1 MKKLVLTACL
11 GACVLAGQAKESAPL
26 WLRNNSISPDGT
38 TIAFTYK
45 GNIFTV
51 PVTGGS
57 AKQITTHTAYDTKP
71 IWSPDGSKIVFASD
85 REGSMD
91 LFIVDSNGGSARR
104 LTTHTSAEYPEAFL
118 NDEQILFSSNIQPTA
133 QTSQFPSGVFSQ
145 IYVTDINGKRP
156 AVYSGHTME
165 EISVN
170 PSNGTLLFTDKKGY
184 EDKWRK
190 HQQSSIARDIWTF
203 DPLTQ
208 KFDKKTNFKGEDRN
222 AIWGPD
228 NKTIYYL
235 SEQDGTSNIYKLVS
249 GETQPTQ
256 LTFHKDHPVRFLSVG
271 KNGLLS
277 YSYDGE
283 LYTLKEGGKPEKVN
297 ISITDDIDPQSTF
310 KNLTGGASAMSVSP
324 NGKEIAFINNGEL
337 FVTATDYSTTK
348 RLTNTAVQERNVEF
362 SPDGRSIYFSS
373 ERNGKWNIYKVF
385 LPNKDDKYFT
395 YATEVK
401 EEPVTSNDTASF
413 QPRISPDGKEIAYLE
428 DRTAIKV
435 LNLENGKTRTVLD
448 KKYNYSYTDGDQY
461 FEWSP
466 DGKWI
471 LAKYISV
478 GGWNNTDIALIKA
491 DGSGEI
497 HNLTQSGYS
506 DATPQ
511 FVMNGKAI
519 MWSSDR
525 AGYRSH
531 GSWGAFR
538 DLYLMFLDEE
548 AFDTFKLSKEDL
560 QLVEEAAK
568 NDSTS
573 NKKKKQKKEDLVF
586 DTVNAQDRIIRLTPS
601 SGSIGDAVLLPKGDK
616 LYYIS
621 NGDLIERDLKS
632 GSSKE
637 LIKGFGW
644 GSIYP
649 DKDYAN
655 IYALAGG
662 SLKKVSIPSGA
673 VTNIAYNAEFN
684 HKPFEERQYIY
695 DHAWQQVADK
705 FYDPTIHEIDWK
717 GYHEAYN
724 KFLPYINNNYDFAEL
739 LSEILGELNA
749 SHTGARYRAWSNTP
763 ATASLGIFIDENYQG
778 DGLRISEI
786 IPQGPLSKAALKMEP
801 GMLIEEIDGTP
812 IKSGMDYYPLL
823 QGKSGKQIVLSIYDP
838 KTKKNRYEKVKP
850 FSYGEQ
856 NNLLYKRWVKSRRAL
871 VDSLSNGRIGYVHIK
886 GMDSESFRTVYSEL
900 LGLNRQKEAVIVDT
914 RHNGGGWLHD
924 DLVTLLGGKL
934 YQKFVPR
941 GQYIGDDPFNKWTK
955 PSVVLMCE
963 DNYSNAHGFPFVY
976 KELGIGKLIGAPVPG
991 TMTAVW
997 WENQIDPS
1005 LVFGIPQVGV
1015 QDLRGKYL
1023 ENQELQPDI
1032 EVYNSPESQLR
1043 GDDEQIKSA
1052 VNELLRQLENNQK

>member
-705 FYDPTIHEIDWK
+705 FYDPTIHGIDWK